1 MKAVRKTPFVLLA
14 LCLTVIS
21 LFSAGCKSSK
31 TASSPLSDTEP
42 EITSVKVSGSI
53 EPVKNV
59 EYSEDLDRYQ
69 LIVPDG
75 ATSFDRPPNVLDGVG
90 YGEYYYYIVAEK
102 SAVYRANI
110 LTGETVTF
118 TEDVGY
124 PVQICT
130 DINGV
135 YVCDKRMEEVVR
147 FDFDGVRRDSVELPV
162 KIRGYGNYGDIF
174 YVASFEHY
182 DGVLMLAARDGVWTL
197 ADGKSTWKKVDVTLL
212 GGEVISDASL
222 RSKKHIVVGVFY
234 DDRVHLPTTQVI
246 ECDLNGKN
254 PITLS
259 SDQNYQTIFCNQ
271 NRVYGVS
278 RDGCRLY
285 ELTEKGKIFIQTLRP
300 SEEAPFGTVRRVI
313 VSGQSVCV
321 LWVAETYISTFPMAD
336 EYNTVRLIVPVSET
350 DRVNRM
356 VDSVSSVGVR
366 YQTYDDSVFYDK
378 LSASLLAKDADFDVA
393 LVTGD
398 SDELISL
405 LLSLLKN
412 GQYAD
417 LYGNKELD
425 RHLGEMFPGIA
436 SMMEA
441 NGAFSVLPLG
451 FQESFYGF
459 TEASQNAGFS
469 LPSRDWTIAGA
480 ERFVSDLE
488 RDGNGYSL
496 FSTNTYTSGQILLSM
511 AVSTVQASVNMLSN
525 DIGTRAQTALV
536 DLFQSL
542 EKVRDEGV
550 LLGGKPVFTP
560 IGNGVFLPYGV
571 LSTAQTARFALLPR
585 AVKSASAASGFK
597 ESSSMTEGKQ
607 PLTVTGFLF
616 VNPNTERIGQALNF
630 LADLTNEENRYNALI
645 YDSPLW
651 PDLMQY
657 YRDVDLSYD
666 PETNESYYDPHRE
679 PVVQPEQWGYYMKV
693 NEFLPDWYAG
703 SELNLVTVSDRAEQA
718 VMDFCDG
725 KTNGEEC
732 AKVLYEELI
741 YKLKG

>member
-1 MKAVRKTPFVLLA
+1 MIRLFRGIICALILIFVVS
-14 LCLTVIS
+14 C
-21 LFSAGCKSSK
+21 GQKSVDVGDI
-31 TASSPLSDTEP
+31 PLDNADY
-42 EITSVKVSGSI
+42 TSVKVSGSI
-53 EPVKNV
+53 DPLKNE
-59 EYSEDLDRYQ
+59 EYSEDTDRYR
-69 LIVPDG
+69 LTVSEG
-75 ATSFDRPPNVLDGVG
+75 ATHFDIPKSVIDGVG
-90 YGEYYYYIVAEK
+90 YGDYYYYIVAEK
-102 SAVYRANI
+102 SVVYRANI
-110 LTGETVTF
+110 STGDTVTF
-118 TEDVGY
+118 TEDIGY
-124 PVQICT
+124 PVKICT
-130 DINGV
+130 DANGV
-135 YVCDKRMEEVVR
+135 YVCDKRMDEIVR
-147 FDFDGVRRDSVELPV
+147 FDFEGVRRDTVELPV
-162 KIRGYGNYGDIF
+162 KIRGYKGYSEIK
-174 YVASFEHY
+174 YIASFEHY

-222 RSKKHIVVGVFY
+222 RSKKRVVVGVFF

-246 ECDLNGKN
+246 EYDLSGKN
-254 PITLS
+254 PVSLS
-259 SDQNYQTIFCNQ
+259 SDQNFQTLFCNQ

-285 ELTEKGKIFIQTLRP
+285 ELTEKGKIFIQTLKP
-300 SEEAPFGTVRRVI
+300 SEDAAFGTVRRVI

-321 LWVAETYISTFPMAD
+321 LWVIETYVSTFPMAD

-356 VDSVSSVGVR
+356 VDSASSVGVR
-366 YQTYDDSVFYDK
+366 YQAYDDSFFYDK

-417 LYGNKELD
+417 LYGNEELC
-425 RHLGEMFPGIA
+425 RHIGEMFPGIG

-441 NGAFSVLPLG
+441 NGAFTVLPLG

-480 ERFVSDLE
+480 ERFASDLE

-496 FSTNTYTSGQILLSM
+496 FSTNTNTSGRILLSM

-525 DIGTRAQTALV
+525 DIGARAQTALG

-542 EKVRDEGV
+542 EKLRGKG
-550 LLGGKPVFTP
+550 LLFGGRPVFTP

-571 LSTAQTARFALLPR
+571 LSTALTARFSLPPR
-585 AVKSASAASGFK
+585 AVKSASAASGIR
-597 ESSSMTEGKQ
+597 ENSSMTEGKQ
-607 PLTVTGFLF
+607 PLTITGFLF

-651 PDLMQY
+651 PDIMQY

-666 PETNESYYDPHRE
+666 PETNEPYYDPHRE

-718 VMDFCDG
+718 VTDFCEG
-725 KTNGEEC
+725 KIKGDDC
-732 AKVLYEELI
+732 SKVLYEELI